1 MIELNDLRFF
11 QALANA
17 PSLAA
22 AARHLGVTP
31 PAVTQ
36 RLASLETRLALRLID
51 RGTQG
56 ISLTDDGAHLLRCA
70 RRVLKE
76 AEELT
81 EEMTLRRGALSGSLK
96 VVAPLGFGRLRIAPV
111 LAKFAQE
118 HLDVA
123 PELTLSDN
131 PRQVMN
137 QEGWDILI
145 HVGRLPDL
153 SVKQHL
159 LRNNR
164 RLLCA
169 APSYLEKHGA
179 PDALQDLGRHR
190 CGVVRE
196 NDLDVTLWNLSDQKN
211 ETQRVRITPSFVSND
226 GEVVRDW
233 ALRGMGIIERSEWSV
248 AEDIATGRLVR
259 VLSDFT
265 LPDANIVALVR
276 PNGMRSRKVEMSLEI
291 LKTHL

>member
-1 MIELNDLRFF
+1 MLELSDLRFF
-11 QALANA
+11 LTLTGA

-56 ISLTDDGAHLLRCA
+56 ISLTDDGAHLLRRA
-70 RRVLKE
+70 RRILLE
-76 AEELT
+76 AETLT
-81 EEMTLRRGALSGSLK
+81 EEMTLRRGKLSGSLK
-96 VVAPLGFGRLRIAPV
+96 VVAPLGYGRLRIAPV

-118 HLDVA
+118 HLELT
-123 PELTLSDN
+123 PELILSDN
-131 PRQVMN
+131 PRRQMN

-159 LRNNR
+159 LRSNR

-169 APSYLEKHGA
+169 APSYLEKHGV
-179 PDALQDLGRHR
+179 PDTPKTLVHHR

-196 NDLDVTLWNLSDQKN
+196 DDMDVTLWSFSDQKT
-211 ETQRVRITPSFVSND
+211 EIQRVRITPTFVSND

-233 ALRGMGIIERSEWSV
+233 ALQGMGIIERSEWSV
-248 AEDIATGRLVR
+248 AEDIATGRIVR

-265 LPDANIVALVR
+265 LSDANIVALIR
-276 PNGMRSRKVEMSLEI
+276 PYGTRSRKVEMWLNF
-291 LKTHL
+291 LKEHL